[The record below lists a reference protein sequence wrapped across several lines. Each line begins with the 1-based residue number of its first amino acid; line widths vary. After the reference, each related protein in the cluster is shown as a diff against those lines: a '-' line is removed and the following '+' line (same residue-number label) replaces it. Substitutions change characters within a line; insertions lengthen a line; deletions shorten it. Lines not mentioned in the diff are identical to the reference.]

1 MKYTMPGLVLAASV
15 LASGTLAARQA
26 APQYPTPAVAMED
39 QFEKRHDVAEH
50 RGDVVVL
57 IYGDRQSAEANKALG
72 EWLHVHFHP
81 AAKGQPP
88 AKARQA
94 PVVPVPGAPAGARS
108 PDVLAIP
115 VACVGKVPAL
125 VRALIRSRIRSGSP
139 DVPVWLDFEDV
150 MKGQFPLQAGVPNAV
165 VLDVEGR
172 LRYAA
177 AGQPTEEGVGR
188 LIGVIDQLRKEG
200 VARR

>member
-1 MKYTMPGLVLAASV
+1 MAACGA
-15 LASGTLAARQA
+15 LFARQA

-39 QFEKRHDVAEH
+39 QFEKHRDVADH

-57 IYGDRQSAEANKALG
+57 IYGDRQSAQANKALG
-72 EWLHVHFHP
+72 ERLHVHFHP
-81 AAKGQPP
+81 SAKGQTP
-88 AKARQA
+88 ARARQA

-115 VACVGKVPAL
+115 VACIGKVPGL

-150 MKGQFPLQAGVPNAV
+150 MKGQFPMQAEVPNAV
-165 VLDVEGR
+165 VLDVGGR
-172 LRYAA
+172 LRYSA
-177 AGQPTEEGVGR
+177 AGQPTAEGVGR
-188 LIGVIDQLRKEG
+188 LLGVIAGLRQEA